1 MTNLPNNTNKITAVL
16 PCRKGSTRL
25 GFDKQ
30 LSNFAGTTLLDIKV
44 NHLLESKYITDII
57 LSTDDPNILNR
68 YNHKKIKAYKRRPE
82 HMVSTDSW
90 TDMCLEYISEGDILI
105 TMCTLPFFT
114 EYDKAIEKY
123 KTEDCDSLLTGRG
136 IQSYVWNP
144 EVKKMINYDRS
155 VEKWPKSQEL
165 PIWYEV
171 DCAVYMISY
180 ENMKKYHDKMGV
192 KPYFYATNYLN
203 SIDIDY
209 KEEWDIAEKLW
220 KALN

>member
-1 MTNLPNNTNKITAVL
+1 MDKVTAVL

-30 LSNFAGTTLLDIKV
+30 LSNFAGTTLMDIKV
-44 NHLLESKYITDII
+44 NHLLESKHITDII
-57 LSTDDPNILNR
+57 LSTDDLNILNR

-90 TDMCLEYISEGDILI
+90 TDICLEYINEGDILI
-105 TMCTLPFFT
+105 TMCTLPFFN

-123 KTEDCDSLLTGRG
+123 RTEDCDSLITGRV
-136 IQSYVWNP
+136 IQSFVYNP
-144 EVKKMINYDRS
+144 SIKKMINYDRTI
-155 VEKWPKSQEL
+155 EKWPKTQEL
-165 PIWYEV
+165 PVWYEV
-171 DCAVYMISY
+171 DCGVYLISV
-180 ENMKKYHDKMGV
+180 ENMKKFNDKMGEN
-192 KPYFYATNYLN
+192 PYCYPTNYLN
-203 SIDIDY
+203 SIDIDI